1 MNLMII
7 LFSNIVFFMLCFY
20 NLPHNIPLVIFAG
33 LCLLGLNV
41 FVIVKRNKAQ
51 NLLVKSLE
59 QGFLNFIDGDFS
71 ASLPDKISH
80 QYKPL
85 FDQFNQASEFLRF
98 ERQRLYQREMLLDM
112 VINASSV
119 VTVLVD
125 HRQKIVFANQQCEA
139 LFNSD
144 ALIGS
149 HFNELIKDLS
159 HEFQQALDADDDNQG
174 AECIISSTDGNG
186 QSQSWHISR
195 SSVRLN
201 LATHTLFLL
210 KPMTEQLARQESNTW
225 KKVIKVLSH
234 ELNNSIAPISS
245 MCHSGKL
252 ISKKLDEPKLDRVFN
267 SISGRINHL
276 SDFVSGYASFAKLRQ
291 PIKAPIEI
299 SDLMLHLAELY
310 PFKLDNQLTCNT
322 LNLDQSQLEQ
332 VLVNLLKNADEADPD
347 TLTQV
352 NITEVQSNAQKAQ
365 FIKIDIIDTGSG
377 MSEEVLQH
385 ALLPFYSTKHSGT
398 GLGLALC
405 KDIIEAHK
413 GKLLFTNLV
422 PQGFCVSVLIP
433 S

>member
-7 LFSNIVFFMLCFY
+7 LLTNIIFFILCFY
-20 NLPHNIPLVIFAG
+20 NLPHNIPLVILSG
-33 LCLLGLNV
+33 LSLLGLNA
-41 FVIVKRNKAQ
+41 FVIFKHHKSQ
-51 NLLVKSLE
+51 NLLVTSLE

-80 QYKPL
+80 QHKPL
-85 FDQFNQASEFLRF
+85 FDQFNQASEFLRC

-139 LFNSD
+139 LFNTD

-159 HEFQQALDADDDNQG
+159 HEFQQALDADEDNQG
-174 AECIISSTDGNG
+174 AECIISSTDANG
-186 QSQSWHISR
+186 QSQAWHISR

-276 SDFVSGYASFAKLRQ
+276 SEFVSGYATFAKLRK
-291 PIKAPIEI
+291 PIKTSLNLNE
-299 SDLMLHLAELY
+299 LMMQLSELY
-310 PFKLDNQLTCNT
+310 PFKLDNPLPCIN
-322 LNLDQSQLEQ
+322 LNLDQSQFEQ
-332 VLVNLLKNADEADPD
+332 VLVNLLKNADEADPQN
-347 TLTQV
+347 LTHV
-352 NITEVQSNAQKAQ
+352 NIYEVKSKTNKER
-365 FIKIDIIDTGSG
+365 FIKIDIIDNGSG

-405 KDIIEAHK
+405 KDIIEGHQ
-413 GKLLFTNLV
+413 GKLLFSNLS
-422 PQGFCVSVLIP
+422 PKGFCVSVIIP
-433 S
+433 V

>member
-1 MNLMII
+1 MNLLII
-7 LFSNIVFFMLCFY
+7 LLSNIIFFILCFY

-33 LCLLGLNV
+33 LSLLGLNA
-41 FVIVKRNKAQ
+41 FVIVRHNKAQ

-85 FDQFNQASEFLRF
+85 FDQFNQASEFLRC

-119 VTVLVD
+119 ITLLID
-125 HRQKIVFANQQCEA
+125 HRGKVVFANQQCGA
-139 LFNSD
+139 LFKTDS
-144 ALIGS
+144 LIGS
-149 HFNELIKDLS
+149 DFTELTKDLS
-159 HEFQQALDADDDNQG
+159 HEFKQALHVNDDSQG
-174 AECIISSTDGNG
+174 LDSIFTSTDDYG
-186 QSQSWHISR
+186 QSQAWHISR

-210 KPMTEQLARQESNTW
+210 KPMTEQLAKQESNTW

-276 SDFVSGYASFAKLRQ
+276 SEFVSGYASFAKLRQ

-299 SDLMLHLAELY
+299 NDLMLHLAELY
-310 PFKLDNQLTCNT
+310 PFQLDNQLTCNT
-322 LNLDQSQLEQ
+322 LNLDQSQFEQ
-332 VLVNLLKNADEADPD
+332 VLVNLLKNADEAAPQN
-347 TLTQV
+347 LTHV
-352 NITEVQSNAQKAQ
+352 NITEIKANTDKNR

-405 KDIIEAHK
+405 KDIIEAHQ
-413 GKLLFTNLV
+413 GKLLFNNLS
-422 PQGFCVSVLIP
+422 PQGFCVSVIIP
-433 S
+433 V